1 MDSEDCVDGELE
13 ETPIYGRKMKSL
25 HFLTTKFVQLLEES
39 ENGEL
44 DLRHAV
50 STLAVGK
57 KRRIYD
63 ITNVLQ
69 GIGLIRK
76 KSKNLVK
83 WQEMNPRRNVTSA
96 GRILMKL
103 KAELAHLE
111 VRERFL
117 DQQKLCIEQNIRE
130 MTENDGD
137 TVYVTH
143 DDICNSFCGRTV
155 LMVRAPQGTQLD
167 VPIPKAVPNCPAKY
181 QIHLKSVTGPMDVV
195 LFNKCSSSSVP
206 LVLPVPPSEEVLQ
219 SAKSAMSSSE
229 EKENITE
236 AQQPSAIVQ
245 YGAKWVPQCML
256 SLFNAE
262 SRTNDGS
269 ALRDLLKEQQD
280 LLKPPRVLSPLGHL
294 S

>member
-1 MDSEDCVDGELE
+1 MDFEDCADGELE
-13 ETPIYGRKMKSL
+13 ETPIYDRKMKSL
-25 HFLTTKFVQLLEES
+25 NLLTTKFVQLLEES
-39 ENGEL
+39 ENGEV

-50 STLAVGK
+50 KILAVGK

-103 KAELAHLE
+103 KAELSHLE
-111 VRERFL
+111 GREL
-117 DQQKLCIEQNIRE
+117 
-130 MTENDGD
+130 
-137 TVYVTH
+137 YVTH

-155 LMVRAPQGTQLD
+155 LTVRAPQGTQLD
-167 VPIPKAVPNCPAKY
+167 VPIPKAVPNCPAKF

-195 LFNKCSSSSVP
+195 LFNKCSASSIP
-206 LVLPVPPSEEVLQ
+206 LVLPVPPSEEVLRC
-219 SAKSAMSSSE
+219 AKSTISSSE

-236 AQQPSAIVQ
+236 AQQPSAFVQ
-245 YGAKWVPQCML
+245 DGAKWVPQCML
-256 SLFNAE
+256 SFFNAE

-269 ALRDLLKEQQD
+269 ALRDLSKEQQD
-280 LLKPPRVLSPLGHL
+280 LLKPPRVVNTDLITHCMTSEVSSPFGHL